1 MSSKRAVEFWEI
13 FPGRTNFYLNG
24 NLQSG
29 PDRSSLY
36 IAVSLIFFPAS
47 IFFSMVCPYLIEKYD
62 WGIAVTTISGVLVG
76 CSIVN
81 LVITAFIDPGIIPRT
96 PEYEDPPGKKKPPAY
111 KKIVVNNVKMKVKFC
126 DTCNI
131 YRPPRATHCSICNNC
146 VDRFDH
152 HCPWIGNCIGKRNY
166 RFFLFFV
173 YSVTLNAIYC
183 ATFAIIHYI
192 LESLEMANISSID
205 RFANGWKKAPLSL
218 PLAVICL
225 IGFCLLLGLGG
236 FHLYLI
242 ATGQTTNEKL
252 KNLYGKGKPNP
263 HTLGCFK
270 NYIFLF
276 CPPHYPRYIQYK
288 KKIGIN

>member
-111 KKIVVNNVKMKVKFC
+111 KKN
-126 DTCNI
+126 
-131 YRPPRATHCSICNNC
+131 CS
-146 VDRFDH
+146 
-152 HCPWIGNCIGKRNY
+152 K
-166 RFFLFFV
+166 
-173 YSVTLNAIYC
+173 
-183 ATFAIIHYI
+183 
-192 LESLEMANISSID
+192 
-205 RFANGWKKAPLSL
+205 
-218 PLAVICL
+218 
-225 IGFCLLLGLGG
+225 
-236 FHLYLI
+236 
-242 ATGQTTNEKL
+242 
-252 KNLYGKGKPNP
+252 
-263 HTLGCFK
+263 
-270 NYIFLF
+270 
-276 CPPHYPRYIQYK
+276 
-288 KKIGIN
+288 